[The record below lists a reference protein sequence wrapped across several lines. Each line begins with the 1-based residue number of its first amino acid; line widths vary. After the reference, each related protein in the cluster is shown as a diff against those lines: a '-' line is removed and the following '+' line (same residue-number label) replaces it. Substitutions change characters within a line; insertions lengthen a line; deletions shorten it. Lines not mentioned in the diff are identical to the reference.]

1 MPCQEHLGEVKSVK
15 DKFEE
20 LGVAIIVVSFA
31 RPEGLV
37 LYQMHHRWPF
47 VLLADPDRNAYRYF
61 DLKRLPWFRVFS
73 LSTLRFYL
81 RLLRKGRRI
90 QNYGK
95 DDYYQAGGDFLL
107 DREGTVLFAHRSRN
121 PSDRPAAKR
130 LLEEIG
136 RIKKI

>member
-1 MPCQEHLGEVKSVK
+1 MK

-20 LGVAIIVVSFA
+20 LGIGIIVVSFA
-31 RPEGLV
+31 RPESLV

-61 DLKRLPWFRVFS
+61 DLKRLPWYRVFS
-73 LSTLRFYL
+73 PSMLRLYLS
-81 RLLRKGRRI
+81 LLRKGRRI

-95 DDYYQAGGDFLL
+95 DDYFQAGGDFLL
-107 DREGTVLFAHRSRN
+107 DREGIILFAHRSHD
-121 PSDRPAAKR
+121 PSDRPTVKR
-130 LLEEIG
+130 LLEEIS